1 MWPYWV
7 LFLIPAFNALGPH
20 AVMRGPS
27 PGTQISKLGRAW
39 IATGMLVAIMAGWRH
54 EVGGDWF
61 NYLGHWA
68 ELPYAGIDEML
79 SRGDLGY
86 WLICKL
92 FYEAGLGIY
101 SLNLFFAT
109 LFSYGLV
116 VFCRNQ
122 PRPWLA
128 LTVSVPYLVIVLGM
142 GYTRQ
147 GVALGLAMV
156 GMVALADKNTRG
168 FVFWVALGALFHKSA
183 VVLVPLGML
192 ARPGRRIWS
201 VLWVGAA
208 GMALFFTLL
217 RDSVDGLV
225 NSYIDAQMQSEGAL
239 VRVLMNVVP
248 AVILLWNQ
256 KRFNWGKVEKN
267 LWTMI
272 AWGALGSVVW
282 LSLSPTSS
290 TAVDRLALYLIPL
303 QVYVFSRLPDLL
315 ARNSKDKRLW
325 VSAVIVYYALVQ
337 LVWLSFAANVYAW
350 IPYKFYPLQGLF

>member
-7 LFLIPAFNALGPH
+7 LFLIPAFKALGAH

-27 PGTQISKLGRAW
+27 PGTQISKLGRTW
-39 IATGMLVAIMAGWRH
+39 IATWVLVAIMIGWRH
-54 EVGGDWF
+54 EVGGDWL

-68 ELPYAGIDEML
+68 DLPYATAEEVITKGEP
-79 SRGDLGY
+79 GY
-86 WLICKL
+86 WLISKL

-128 LTVSVPYLVIVLGM
+128 LTVAVPYLVIVLGM

-156 GMVALADKNTRG
+156 GMVALANKNTRG
-168 FVFWVALGALFHKSA
+168 FVLWVALGALFHKSA
-183 VVLVPLGML
+183 VVLIPLGML
-192 ARPGRRIWS
+192 ATPGRRLWS

-208 GMALFFTLL
+208 GLALYATLL
-217 RDSVDGLV
+217 RDSVDNLV
-225 NSYIDAQMQSEGAL
+225 TNYIDAQYQSQGAL
-239 VRVLMNVVP
+239 VRVVMNVVP
-248 AVILLWNQ
+248 AVILLWYR
-256 KRFNWGKVEKN
+256 KRFSWGTAERN
-267 LWTMI
+267 LWTMM
-272 AWGALGSVVW
+272 AWMAFGSVAW
-282 LSLSPTSS
+282 LSLSASS

-303 QVYVFSRLPDLL
+303 QLYVFSRLPDLL
-315 ARNSKDKRLW
+315 ARGGPGKRLW
-325 VSAVIVYYALVQ
+325 VRAVIVYYALVQ
-337 LVWLSFAANVYAW
+337 LVWLLFAVNVFAW
-350 IPYKFYPLQGLF
+350 LPYKFYPLQGVF